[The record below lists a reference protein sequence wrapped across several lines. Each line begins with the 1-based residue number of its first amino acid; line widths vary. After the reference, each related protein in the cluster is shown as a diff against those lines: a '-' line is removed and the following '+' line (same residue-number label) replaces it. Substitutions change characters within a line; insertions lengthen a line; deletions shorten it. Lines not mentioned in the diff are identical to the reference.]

1 MSSLFA
7 KVQFQTHALEAER
20 EFYACTLGLPLI
32 ADEGRSFSVLVG
44 QSELEFVATDCVV
57 QPIYHI
63 AFNIPENQIEEAL
76 DWTRTRANIPV
87 KSDGSPIYDFATWD
101 AHAFY
106 FCDPAGNLLEMIARH
121 TLSNA
126 SDEHFGAASIT
137 CVSEVGVAT
146 PDVPETV
153 QNLIDQLGIH
163 CYPDRAAPVSEEFQA
178 VGDEN
183 GLFVVA
189 KVGRSWLGSDKSAQP
204 VPTKVRTRS
213 GIELEFHVTHAETC

>member
-7 KVQFQTHALEAER
+7 KVQLRNNALQALR
-20 EFYACTLGLPLI
+20 DFYVGSLGLPLVSEQ
-32 ADEGRSFSVLVG
+32 ADRFCVAVG
-44 QSELEFVATDCVV
+44 ESELEFLAAEPET

-63 AFNIPENQIEEAL
+63 AFNIPENQIMEAL
-76 DWTRTRANIPV
+76 SWTRSRAEILV

-106 FCDPAGNLLEMIARH
+106 FSDPAGNLLEMIARH

-153 QNLIDQLGIH
+153 QNLIDQLGIR
-163 CYPDRAAPVSEEFQA
+163 CYPDPEAPMSEEFQA

-189 KVGRSWLGSDKSAQP
+189 KVGRSWLGSDKSAHP

-213 GIELEFHVTHAETC
+213 GIELEFHATHA